1 MKQTNP
7 PEPGDET
14 VEEAAEHADRSVDH
28 RREMQ
33 RRAAQSEAAEGPEE
47 AALEGQS
54 VEHERAA
61 QAEEAQADETAR
73 AADRPAPG

>member
-1 MKQTNP
+1 MNQIRP
-7 PEPGDET
+7 PEPDDET

-33 RRAAQSEAAEGPEE
+33 RRAAQSEAAEGAE
-47 AALEGQS
+47 AADLEGQS
-54 VEHERAA
+54 TEHERAA
-61 QAEEAQADETAR
+61 DAEEAQAEETAR